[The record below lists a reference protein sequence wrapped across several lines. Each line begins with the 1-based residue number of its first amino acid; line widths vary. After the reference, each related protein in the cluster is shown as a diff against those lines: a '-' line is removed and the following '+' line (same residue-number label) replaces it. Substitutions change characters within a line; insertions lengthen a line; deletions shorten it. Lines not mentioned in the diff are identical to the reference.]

1 MRFDGARM
9 TTMRSRRA
17 RKSCWRRRPRSMLN
31 RTSKLPRARRSNSPF
46 VVPDQL
52 AACTVPTSCPAN
64 SAARARGRFSSSRT
78 RTGQNGIPSR
88 IECGNRLLLRDRRE
102 LIEELVEGLSPFQ
115 IVEHRLNRH
124 PRAAEDRHTPRDL
137 RVAVDDRERI
147 DHAIIIRHRS
157 GRGARRVW
165 LVFAGPAA
173 RTRRSRSRRL
183 SPRTAS
189 RRPHTPSVR
198 RGPARRRRGPRRR
211 DRHRGSGGSDL
222 HRRLTAVS
230 PCPGPVRTEAVPGA
244 GVFDLSTP
252 GRERR
257 CVRGWCCNHSS
268 TPGRSSLRGPLTTGR
283 AGPRPNRVWRHG
295 VRRRSTS

>member
-1 MRFDGARM
+1 MRFDRARM

-17 RKSCWRRRPRSMLN
+17 RKILLVP
-31 RTSKLPRARRSNSPF
+31 RTSIHARQDVETPPGHAEAIHRSWSPTQ
-46 VVPDQL
+46 P

-88 IECGNRLLLRDRRE
+88 IECGNRRLLRHRRE

-157 GRGARRVW
+157 GRGARRSGSSS
-165 LVFAGPAA
+165 LVRQCEREDRVPGCFPSTACPIGPAW
-173 RTRRSRSRRL
+173 TRPPTERSAAPRPPPRFRRQRPAPAPHGGLAVSGSGADRSGAGCRRL
-183 SPRTAS
+183 
-189 RRPHTPSVR
+189 RPVH
-198 RGPARRRRGPRRR
+198 
-211 DRHRGSGGSDL
+211 
-222 HRRLTAVS
+222 
-230 PCPGPVRTEAVPGA
+230 A
-244 GVFDLSTP
+244 G
-252 GRERR
+252 
-257 CVRGWCCNHSS
+257 
-268 TPGRSSLRGPLTTGR
+268 
-283 AGPRPNRVWRHG
+283 
-295 VRRRSTS
+295 